1 MKGRK
6 TEKACLGDASM
17 RVRVSERPK
26 QVYKRRLPPSFPASF
41 VYCLPVT
48 IGVLALKTKK
58 KHKRKGGDGKEL
70 KKKGEIK
77 GSPCENPDSLM

>member
-1 MKGRK
+1 
-6 TEKACLGDASM
+6 M

-58 KHKRKGGDGKEL
+58 KNTREKGEMGKSLKRKEKL
-70 KKKGEIK
+70 KVRRVKIRI
-77 GSPCENPDSLM
+77 L